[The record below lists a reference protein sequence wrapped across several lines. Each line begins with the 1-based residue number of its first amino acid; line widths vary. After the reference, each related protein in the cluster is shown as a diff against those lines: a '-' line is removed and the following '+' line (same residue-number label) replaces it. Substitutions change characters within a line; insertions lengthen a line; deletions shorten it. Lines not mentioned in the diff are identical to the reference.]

1 MPSKGKQQKPAG
13 IKLPTPPLSNGMKTM
28 VCGKGFKIKPQT
40 YKGNPV
46 FAANK

>member
-13 IKLPTPPLSNGMKTM
+13 IKLPTPPLQNGMKTM
-28 VCGKGFKIKPQT
+28 VCGKGFRIKPQT

>member
-1 MPSKGKQQKPAG
+1 MPSQGQKQKSAG
-13 IKLPTPPLSNGMKTM
+13 IKLPTPPLNNGMKTM
-28 VCGKGFKIKPQT
+28 VCGKGFKIQPQK